1 MNIKKTLIS
10 LAVSFVIA
18 FSLESCITPAEAQV
32 IVGSSPSVEVII
44 SDGVP
49 YIVDNTVI
57 YWYYGDRYWYPYYV
71 NGHRH
76 LRPYAVPHRHHPYA
90 HRIPPHHSRP
100 IAPPHHHG
108 HYSRPVPPPHHTHVG
123 PHSAPHRGTP
133 GGHRGHFGGR
143 R

>member
-10 LAVSFVIA
+10 AVVSLMMA

-32 IVGSSPSVEVII
+32 TVGSYPSVEVVI
-44 SDGVP
+44 SDGIP

-57 YWYYGDRYWYPYYV
+57 YWYYGDRYWYPYYID
-71 NGHRH
+71 GHRY

-90 HRIPPHHSRP
+90 HRIPPHHHRP
-100 IAPPHHHG
+100 VAPPHHR
-108 HYSRPVPPPHHTHVG
+108 HYNRPVAPPHHAHAG
-123 PHSAPHRGTP
+123 HHAGPHRGSP